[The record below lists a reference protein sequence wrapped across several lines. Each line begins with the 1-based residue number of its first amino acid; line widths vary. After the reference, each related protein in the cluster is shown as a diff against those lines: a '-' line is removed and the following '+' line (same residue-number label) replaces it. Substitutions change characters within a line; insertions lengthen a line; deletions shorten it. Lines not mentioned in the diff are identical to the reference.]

1 MIFHDFPAILRGV
14 DLKSIWHFS
23 EDIRRGADEQWQ
35 DAFRSAHGSSAME
48 HLHAD
53 CRAVW
58 RGRARPD
65 VVLRRAL
72 SGHGLRSTD
81 LSRES
86 ARYRDVP
93 LGAGIE
99 ALFHGLSRSRAPLD
113 ACRCPR
119 GTGLAD
125 LRRDG

>member
-65 VVLRRAL
+65 VGLRRAL
-72 SGHGLRSTD
+72 SGPGLRSSD

-86 ARYRDVP
+86 ARYRDLP
-93 LGAGIE
+93 LRAGLRP
-99 ALFHGLSRSRAPLD
+99 LFPRLSRTRVPLD
-113 ACRCPR
+113 AVPFQF
-119 GTGLAD
+119 
-125 LRRDG
+125 

>member
-86 ARYRDVP
+86 ARYRDVA
-93 LGAGIE
+93 LRAGID
-99 ALFHGLSRSRAPLD
+99 AFVHGLLRVGGPPD
-113 ACRCPR
+113 AGRLP
-119 GTGLAD
+119 
-125 LRRDG
+125 